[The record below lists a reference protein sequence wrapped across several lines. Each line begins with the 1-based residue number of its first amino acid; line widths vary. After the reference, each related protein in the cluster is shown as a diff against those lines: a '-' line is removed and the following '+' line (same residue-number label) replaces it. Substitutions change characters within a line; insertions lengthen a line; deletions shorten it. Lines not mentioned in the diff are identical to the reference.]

1 MARPLCIEYPGAVYH
16 VMNRGGARRKVFL
29 GKKDYEAFINTIGEI
44 NDYRALGWACHGV
57 ASRIASDSKLRER
70 VVTIRQTCQQKI

>member
-29 GKKDYEAFINTIGEI
+29 GKKDCEAFINTIGEI
-44 NDYRALGWACHGV
+44 NDYGAVGWHAM
-57 ASRIASDSKLRER
+57 A
-70 VVTIRQTCQQKI
+70 